1 MESAAE
7 CSLSPPGSPPPTK
20 KCRVESMEL
29 EPSGA
34 SSTETIAAFAESAN
48 ASLNKAANDA
58 VAAVDFA
65 STTPTTKANKDIYDA
80 ANNIIM
86 AAEILHKAAVVIKKI
101 ALSES
106 GGRINLPNG
115 RTWTLSEMPGKE
127 AKYEG

>member
-1 MESAAE
+1 
-7 CSLSPPGSPPPTK
+7 
-20 KCRVESMEL
+20 MEL

-106 GGRINLPNG
+106 GGRINLPSG
-115 RTWTLSEMPGKE
+115 RTWTLSEMPDKE